1 MQNPPARLQAWS
13 PRQKKPTTF
22 HSRFPRFGF
31 LLFFFGPVF
40 LFGLRGFLRDTPI
53 GITLDRKIPTAAHFA
68 FFSFPWAWVL
78 VLRMIHDNHFT
89 TNDEYSRLR
98 AQRYESRRR
107 CSRLDATTYDFLGFL
122 RFAQAIEFQLQQ
134 KACKPDRIQ

>member
-22 HSRFPRFGF
+22 DSRFPRFGF
-31 LLFFFGPVF
+31 LLFFLSIFSFGS
-40 LFGLRGFLRDTPI
+40 RGFLRDTPI

-68 FFSFPWAWVL
+68 FFSFPWAWIL
-78 VLRMIHDNHFT
+78 VLRMIHDDYFT

-107 CSRLDATTYDFLGFL
+107 CSRLDATTTIFLVF
-122 RFAQAIEFQLQQ
+122 FASHRPSNFS
-134 KACKPDRIQ
+134 